1 MCEPRQSHWQM
12 LRKIGRYLVG
22 APRLIMRFPWQA
34 RQSVMTTYTDSDWA
48 GCVKTARSTSG
59 GIVTIGAHM
68 IKSYSRQQKVVALSS
83 AEAELYATVAA
94 SAEGLAFQAYANDLG
109 MAFSGEVYTDS
120 SAALGILQRT
130 GLGKVRHLRTQGLW
144 LQEVRSTK
152 RLTYKKA
159 LSNKNPADMLT
170 KHMSAELLSRHMAV
184 LGAELRGGRA
194 ETAPQLNSVE
204 SVVASWTEP
213 LKGESGARKVH
224 FARTIQVRPIPHTN
238 KGRKCDEKNK
248 KKWQVQKP
256 KARATIVEAERRRTI
271 STPKRLV
278 THVAPPQGDAKMEK
292 Q

>member
-1 MCEPRQSHWQM
+1 
-12 LRKIGRYLVG
+12 
-22 APRLIMRFPWQA
+22 
-34 RQSVMTTYTDSDWA
+34 MTTYTDSDWA

-94 SAEGLAFQAYANDLG
+94 SAEGLALQAYANDLG

-144 LQEVRSTK
+144 VQEVRSTK
-152 RLTYKKA
+152 RLTYKKV
-159 LSNKNPADMLT
+159 LGTKNPADMLT

-213 LKGESGARKVH
+213 LQWESGVRKVR
-224 FARTIQVRPIPHTN
+224 FARTIQVRPIPHSN
-238 KGRKCDEKNK
+238 K
-248 KKWQVQKP
+248 
-256 KARATIVEAERRRTI
+256 
-271 STPKRLV
+271 
-278 THVAPPQGDAKMEK
+278 
-292 Q
+292 